1 MSRYSIKALLD
12 KLLKPNG
19 VKRVSLFLTGDLAV
33 FIISFYLSTLV
44 TNWSLNRNGVV
55 LFFAFS
61 LPAKILCNHIFR
73 LYKVYWRFVS
83 IGEAIG
89 TIKATTIS
97 SGFLVLLSFAVR
109 TFPPPQLIFVDYLL
123 TLSGVM
129 TVRMMKRFY
138 LHIFRNQD
146 FSSSTRVL
154 LVGGGELAE
163 VVARK
168 IANGVLDHY
177 VPVGIIEDDPSKR
190 GTYLHGIRV
199 LGARDRM
206 ERIIKEYE
214 VEEVLITNPNIGPDV
229 IHDVIE
235 RARRAGLKSIKIL
248 PGLRYIT
255 SGKLIPSE
263 IRDIQVEDLLGREPA
278 KVDMALIERFVKG
291 KSIMVTGAAGSIGS
305 ELCEQLSQFDP
316 GILILLEQD
325 ETELYALRESLNA
338 KHPDLRLQAVVG
350 DIRDRDKMCVVM
362 KRWKP
367 DIMFHAAAYKHVP
380 IMEENPSEAVKT
392 NVFGTMNVAQAALEA
407 GVEKFVL
414 ISTDKAVKPSSVMGA
429 TKRVAEMLLNLYNH
443 GKGKTKFIAVR
454 FGNVLG
460 SRGSVIPIF
469 EEQIRRGGPVTVT
482 HPDMTRYFMTIPEAV
497 SLILQAGA
505 MGQGGEIFI
514 LDMGSPMRILNL
526 AREMIRL
533 SGYEPEKDIPIIF
546 TGIRPGEK
554 LHEEL
559 VTAEEGSCMTRH
571 ERIFVAKMNSDFE
584 PDTFFR
590 TLERLRKAAQTDNND
605 EVIGHLMQLVPS
617 YQPARGGER

>member
-1 MSRYSIKALLD
+1 MTHRPIKALLD

-19 VKRVSLFLTGDLAV
+19 AKRVFLFLMGDLIVFAV
-33 FIISFYLSTLV
+33 SFYLSTFV
-44 TNWSLNRNGVV
+44 TGWRPNRYGVA
-55 LFFAFS
+55 LFFASS
-61 LPAKILCNHIFR
+61 LPIKILFNHIFR
-73 LYKVYWRFVS
+73 LYNVYWRFVS

-89 TIKATTIS
+89 TIKATTIGS
-97 SGFLVLLSFAVR
+97 LALTVLSF
-109 TFPPPQLIFVDYLL
+109 TLKSFPPPRMIFADYLL
-123 TLSGVM
+123 TMSGVM
-129 TVRMMKRFY
+129 TVRMLKRFY

-168 IANGVLDHY
+168 IANGVLNHY

-199 LGARDRM
+199 LGTRERM

-214 VEEVLITNPNIGPDV
+214 VDEILITNPNVGPEV

-235 RARRAGLKSIKIL
+235 RARSVGLKRIKIL

-263 IRDIQVEDLLGREPA
+263 IRDIRVEDLLGREPA
-278 KVDMALIERFVKG
+278 EVDMALIERFVKG
-291 KSIMVTGAAGSIGS
+291 KSIMVTGSAGSIGS

-316 GILILLEQD
+316 KVLILLEQD
-325 ETELYALRESLNA
+325 ETELYALRENLSA
-338 KHPDLRLQAVVG
+338 KHPNLALQAIVG
-350 DIRDRDKMCVVM
+350 DIRDEEKMRYVM
-362 KRWKP
+362 KRWRP
-367 DIMFHAAAYKHVP
+367 DITFHAAAYKHVP

-392 NVFGTMNVAQAALEA
+392 NIFGTMNVAQAALEA
-407 GVEKFVL
+407 GVGKFVL

-514 LDMGSPMRILNL
+514 LDMGSPMRILDL

-571 ERIFVAKMNSDFE
+571 ERIFVARMNSDFD

-590 TLERLRKAAQTDNND
+590 TLEKLRKASQTDNDD
-605 EVIGHLMQLVPS
+605 EVIGYLMQLVPS
-617 YQPARGGER
+617 YQPARGER